1 MIQRDHNSLIYDL
14 VFGDVEKIDVYTVFE
29 AARNND
35 RQALKVLKDAAEYLG
50 MAVSSVINLMD
61 PQLIIFEGKVCRT
74 GDVFMSLFE
83 QALNERYAGYIDNE
97 FEIVI
102 GKGSSNMASI
112 LYWSGSLPQGEISAG
127 SWSRWRMVWESKR
140 LKGDCF
146 YSKNNGMY

>member
-74 GDVFMSLFE
+74 GDV
-83 QALNERYAGYIDNE
+83 RC
-97 FEIVI
+97 V
-102 GKGSSNMASI
+102 
-112 LYWSGSLPQGEISAG
+112 
-127 SWSRWRMVWESKR
+127 
-140 LKGDCF
+140 
-146 YSKNNGMY
+146 